1 MGLVQFRTFET
12 LLGFLLVTETVPGF
26 LDAHAGVQFKEVLEV
41 VRHSSVVSETL
52 FFRNVSTERRR

>member
-1 MGLVQFRTFET
+1 MWAFAKLI
-12 LLGFLLVTETVPGF
+12 GFLFVSVTVQSLF
-26 LDAHAGVQFKEVLEV
+26 DAHAGVQFKEVLEV